1 MSGHSKWANIKHK
14 KARVDEKRGK
24 IFTKIGI
31 ELVMAARQGGGDPEV
46 NFRLKMAIQKAKEA
60 NMPSDNIQRVIQ
72 RATGNQDGA
81 NYEEL
86 VYEGY
91 GPGGVA
97 VLLQIATDNRNRTAS
112 DIRHTFSKNGGNLG
126 ESGCVAWMFKT
137 KGLLTVDLEKSKGDI
152 EELTLKAIEAGVED
166 VEAGDNTLQVITAPE
181 DLEET
186 RAALEELGVK
196 VKEAEVTMLPQN
208 TVEVEDPD
216 KARQI
221 LRLLDALEDHDD
233 VQAVHANVEIPE
245 DVLDKLGED

>member
-24 IFTKIGI
+24 LFTKLGI
-31 ELVMAARQGGGDPEV
+31 ELVMAARQGGGDPEA
-46 NFRLKMAIQKAKEA
+46 NLRLKMAIQKAKEA
-60 NMPSDNIQRVIQ
+60 NMPSENIQRVIQ
-72 RATGNQDGA
+72 RATGNLEGA

-97 VLLQIATDNRNRTAS
+97 VLLQITTDNRNRTAS
-112 DIRHTFSKNGGNLG
+112 EIRHIFSKNGGNLG
-126 ESGCVAWMFKT
+126 ESGCVAWMFSS
-137 KGLLTVDLEKSKGDI
+137 KGLLTLDLEKSSGDP
-152 EELTLKAIEAGVED
+152 EEITLQAIEAGVED
-166 VEAGDNTLQVITAPE
+166 VEAGDNSLQVITAPGE
-181 DLEET
+181 LEGT
-186 RAALEELGVK
+186 RAALEGMGIR

-208 TVEVEDPD
+208 TLEIADPE

-245 DVLDKLGED
+245 EVLDKLGEE